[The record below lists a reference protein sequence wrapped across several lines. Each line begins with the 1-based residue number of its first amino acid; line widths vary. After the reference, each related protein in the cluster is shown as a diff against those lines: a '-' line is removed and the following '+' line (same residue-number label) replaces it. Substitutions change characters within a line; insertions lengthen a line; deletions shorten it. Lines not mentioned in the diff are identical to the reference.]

1 MNDPRAAEATAIR
14 LAELSH
20 EIDELEMSR
29 NALLKRVETL
39 RNALLAAGNRTT
51 SMRASVDLLCEHIA
65 GVVTAM
71 AELRALEAE
80 IRDMGLEMTA
90 NSQNTVNLV
99 FEANSLGETLDEAE
113 DEMEQLS
120 SILAEGKPR
129 GSRGH

>member
-29 NALLKRVETL
+29 NQLLKRVETL
-39 RNALLAAGNRTT
+39 RTALLNAGSRTT

-65 GVVTAM
+65 GVVTAL

-90 NSQNTVNLV
+90 NSRNAVNLA
-99 FEANSLGETLDEAE
+99 FKADSLGETLDEAE

-120 SILAEGKPR
+120 NILAEGKPR
-129 GSRGH
+129 G